1 MWFHQETWLLRKIG
15 PNVGPLLLSLCFLI
29 TSGTSLLT
37 IRLVKKFGNLH
48 LFIAHYTILCIFLLC
63 HLYPTIWLLM
73 PVYVMLGITL
83 GPTWICKWNLV
94 VLFASRISCGQHEC
108 PTATT
113 MMNECSSG
121 MDEHKGFC
129 NRNERVRRL
138 SRWFHA
144 AQDFGILFG
153 ALIASIIISCAATE
167 SNCILTQQLFKLNR
181 SNNSSNGSSTSATG
195 SGGGAGNASTN
206 TSSGVNSSAA
216 GNTNTTGN
224 NTTINNFQMNT
235 LNATTGH
242 RGIDDTSHLSNVNFL
257 STNKSKSLVYS
268 NENIGHSTIQPNA
281 TATAATGEE
290 SLGDLIKYYQES
302 FFNQHNELLD
312 SLFNTNER
320 GDRICGAGSC
330 PIWNREFDTNN
341 ATEEYN
347 WFTFSGTIPMTLVYI
362 VLAAI
367 ALVLV
372 CLSHQYD
379 STFKYDNYKRIHDT
393 LLLASPM
400 AFFIG
405 TEQAYVI
412 GGFTRV
418 SKRSFFMT
426 STKIFRRILCVF
438 SFCAVFYNS
447 KINK

>member
-48 LFIAHYTILCIFLLC
+48 LFIAHYTILCVFLLC

-73 PVYVMLGITL
+73 PAYAMLGITL

-108 PTATT
+108 PIATT
-113 MMNECSSG
+113 MMNESG
-121 MDEHKGFC
+121 GSGGLDEHKGFC

-138 SRWFHA
+138 SRWFHI
-144 AQDFGILFG
+144 AQDLGILFG
-153 ALIASIIISCAATE
+153 AIIASIIISCAATE
-167 SNCILTQQLFKLNR
+167 SNCILTQQFFRISR
-181 SNNSSNGSSTSATG
+181 SNSSSNESSSSGGGSSSGNSSTASTSHNGGSSNGGNST
-195 SGGGAGNASTN
+195 GGGG
-206 TSSGVNSSAA
+206 G
-216 GNTNTTGN
+216 GGN

-242 RGIDDTSHLSNVNFL
+242 RRIDDTSYLSNVNFL
-257 STNKSKSLVYS
+257 PTNKSKSIVYA
-268 NENIGHSTIQPNA
+268 NNDENIGHSTAQPGANME
-281 TATAATGEE
+281 EE
-290 SLGDLIKYYQES
+290 SFGDLIKYYQES

-320 GDRICGAGSC
+320 GDRICGADSC
-330 PIWNREFDTNN
+330 PIWNREFETKN
-341 ATEEYN
+341 ATEEYD
-347 WFTFSGTIPMTLVYI
+347 WFTFSGTIPMTVVYI
-362 VLAAI
+362 VLAI
-367 ALVLV
+367 AALILV

-379 STFKYDNYKRIHDT
+379 STFKYDNYKRVHDT
-393 LLLASPM
+393 LLFASPM

-405 TEQAYVI
+405 TEQGYLF

-418 SKRSFFMT
+418 SKMLIIPYVLNNFGFV
-426 STKIFRRILCVF
+426 LVLY
-438 SFCAVFYNS
+438 YN
-447 KINK
+447 K